1 MRFLILI
8 GPPGAG
14 KGTQARMLEES
25 LGLPHVSTGD
35 LFRHN
40 LKHETELGK
49 MAKKY
54 MDKGELV
61 PDEVT
66 IAMVKERLSR
76 PDAAQGAIL
85 DGFPRT
91 IAQAEALDRMLAELG
106 GRISVVLHIVV
117 DTEELVQRLLKRA
130 RIEGRADDSE
140 ETIRNRMRVY
150 EEQTR
155 PLLGYYQ
162 ARGLVVDV
170 DGGQSIEAVQ
180 QDLQRAIESAGS
192 DGVLPATAG
201 AGANVS

>member
-14 KGTQARMLEES
+14 KGTQARMLEQS
-25 LGLPHVSTGD
+25 LGLPQVSTGD

-49 MAKKY
+49 LAKMY

-66 IAMVKERLSR
+66 VAMVKERLSR

-106 GRISVVLHIVV
+106 GRITVVPHMVV
-117 DTEELVQRLLKRA
+117 DSEELVQRLIKRA
-130 RIEGRADDSE
+130 QIEGRADDSE

-170 DGGQSIEAVQ
+170 DGGQSIESVQ
-180 QDLQRAIESAGS
+180 QDLQRVIESAGS